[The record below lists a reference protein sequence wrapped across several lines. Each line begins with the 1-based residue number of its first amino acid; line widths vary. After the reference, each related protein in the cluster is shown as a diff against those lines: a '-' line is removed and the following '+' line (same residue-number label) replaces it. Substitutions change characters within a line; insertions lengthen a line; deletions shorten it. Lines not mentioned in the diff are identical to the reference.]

1 MSAEVS
7 LHLFDFILHHMCSTL
22 PGVTAGFFGKRS
34 KNNNNAVYSMLKLGM
49 KINIFKTTNNDRL
62 TAFDPGQPG

>member
-34 KNNNNAVYSMLKLGM
+34 KNNNNAVYSMLKLAM
-49 KINIFKTTNNDRL
+49 NNNNNNDRL